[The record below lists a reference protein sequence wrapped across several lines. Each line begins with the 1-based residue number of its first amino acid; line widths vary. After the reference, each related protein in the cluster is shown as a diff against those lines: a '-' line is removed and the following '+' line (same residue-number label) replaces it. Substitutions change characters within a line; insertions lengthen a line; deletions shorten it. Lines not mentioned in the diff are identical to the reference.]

1 MNMNALGLVAAAGIA
16 TAGGGAH
23 AKWVRPEIGCGGDR
37 VAPHPVAMGAYTMD
51 SHHVRR
57 VVTKEGD
64 VQNEGDVEDYHRY
77 SKWGADAAKRK
88 DAIGWLHARCRGR
101 ILRPRI
107 RPFHPCGLCTHP
119 SQ

>member
-1 MNMNALGLVAAAGIA
+1 MNMNALGLVAAAGLA

-23 AKWVRPEIGCGGDR
+23 AKWVRPEIGCGGDVMTEHECRGDR

-77 SKWGADAAKRK
+77 SKWGADAAKRTLPSLV
-88 DAIGWLHARCRGR
+88 AAMGW
-101 ILRPRI
+101 IW
-107 RPFHPCGLCTHP
+107 
-119 SQ
+119 